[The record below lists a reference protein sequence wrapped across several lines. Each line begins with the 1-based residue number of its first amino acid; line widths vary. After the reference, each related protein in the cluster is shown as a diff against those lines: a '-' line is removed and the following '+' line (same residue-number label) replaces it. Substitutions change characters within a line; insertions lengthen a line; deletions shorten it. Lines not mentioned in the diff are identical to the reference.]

1 MAESV
6 QRRRRFPRLRKES
19 PVHVRKLGADFR
31 EECAKTT
38 TLSLGGCMFVAREPV
53 GADTFVDLLISVRP
67 QQVIEARGKVVYEQA
82 QVSGF
87 YEVGVEFT
95 SISEPDRRA
104 LMGLF
109 EDHIPDLSRS

>member
-1 MAESV
+1 MTGEV
-6 QRRRRFPRLRKES
+6 RQLRRFPRIKTES

-31 EECAKTT
+31 EECAKTS
-38 TLSLGGCMFVAREPV
+38 TLGLGGCRFVAREPV
-53 GADTFVDLLISVRP
+53 GTDAFVDLLISVRP
-67 QQVIEARGKVVYEQA
+67 QKVIEARGKVVYENIQA
-82 QVSGF
+82 SGY

-109 EDHIPDLSRS
+109 EDHVPEPSKL